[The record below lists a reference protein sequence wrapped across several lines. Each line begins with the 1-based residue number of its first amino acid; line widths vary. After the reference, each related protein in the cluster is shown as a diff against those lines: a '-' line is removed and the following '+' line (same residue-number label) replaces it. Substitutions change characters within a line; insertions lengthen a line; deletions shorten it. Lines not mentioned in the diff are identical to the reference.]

1 VTETVI
7 PAGNNPYGAKWLDLL
22 MPVIGGR
29 ERNEADWRTL
39 LDGAGFRRR
48 RRRTGM
54 PGVDCA
60 SFVRGVVRVAAR
72 R

>member
-7 PAGNNPYGAKWLDLL
+7 RAGNDPYGAKWLDLL
-22 MPVIGGR
+22 MPVIVGR

-39 LDGAGFRRR
+39 LDGAGFR